1 MKNNNEK
8 VPEKIYYRIGEV
20 AEITELQPY
29 ILRYWES
36 EFRALSP
43 IKNSAGQ
50 RLYKKRD
57 IEILEKI
64 KELLYEKGF
73 TIAGARRQLAAL
85 EKEKEQALLQENEVL
100 KDQVTQIE
108 QELKNILTLMDTDD
122 R

>member
-1 MKNNNEK
+1 MKNKQEN
-8 VPEKIYYRIGEV
+8 VPDKIYYRIGEV
-20 AEITELQPY
+20 AEITGLQPY

-43 IKNSAGQ
+43 IKNNAGQ

-85 EKEKEQALLQENEVL
+85 EKEKEEVLARENEVIKNQL
-100 KDQVTQIE
+100 SKIE